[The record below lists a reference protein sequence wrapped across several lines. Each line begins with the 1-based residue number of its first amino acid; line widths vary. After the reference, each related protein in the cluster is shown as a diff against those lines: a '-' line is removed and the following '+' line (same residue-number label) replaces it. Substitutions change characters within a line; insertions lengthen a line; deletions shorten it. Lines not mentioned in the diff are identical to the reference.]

1 MTGDDA
7 NGRLLII
14 LSWEMEN
21 CLDEVA
27 ERNGL
32 YIFYT
37 RNHNPGELRPMGNVV
52 MRWYQSSLSKV
63 LTNITSN
70 SFAFHYFLST
80 NTHFKKKINSPK
92 ISVMKEKKKSVTA
105 SICKG
110 KS

>member
-37 RNHNPGELRPMGNVV
+37 RTHNPGELRPMGNVV

-80 NTHFKKKINSPK
+80 NTHFKKKKFSKNQCY
-92 ISVMKEKKKSVTA
+92 EGKKNL
-105 SICKG
+105 
-110 KS
+110 